1 MLKLLTFIAAVILG
15 ASLFLLGSRTNESAQ
30 PVAIVT
36 EHAELPPTPTHT
48 EIIPVPETALA
59 AEKEIVSAPIETP
72 TLPTPLPLQKTLEN
86 NYHVFQTFN
95 NCGPASLS
103 MALSYFNITI
113 TQKELGEQL
122 RPWQIPGGNNDDKSV
137 TLKELAEKANE
148 FGLTT
153 YQRPNGNIDLIKAF
167 ISNDMPIIVRTWTKE
182 NESIGHYRVI
192 KGYDDVTGDIIQ
204 DDSLQGKNL
213 RFSYALFNTLWEK
226 FSYEYLILVPQ
237 DKIAIAESILGD
249 DVDPLVAWRTSA
261 EHERSIL
268 ENDPDNI
275 YHRFNLSV
283 ALHNIGE
290 YAEAVAEFEKVE
302 HALPFRT
309 LWYQIEPIEAYFALG
324 NYDRVLAIT
333 EQVLNRYN
341 RAFSELYLLRGEIY
355 KLQGDIAAARV
366 EFEKA
371 VKYNIHMKRAQEAL
385 NNLPIL

>member
-1 MLKLLTFIAAVILG
+1 MLKLLTFIAAVMLG
-15 ASLFLLGSRTNESAQ
+15 TSLFLLGSRTNDAVQ
-30 PVAIVT
+30 PAAFSTPQPAPSPAPADT
-36 EHAELPPTPTHT
+36 ETM
-48 EIIPVPETALA
+48 PVPENTPAPAEETTPPPA
-59 AEKEIVSAPIETP
+59 APAPAP
-72 TLPTPLPLQKTLEN
+72 ASLPLQKTLEN
-86 NYHVFQTFN
+86 DYHVFQTFN

-122 RPWQIPGGNNDDKSV
+122 RPWQNPNGDNDDKSV

-148 FGLTT
+148 FGLAA
-153 YQRPNGNIDLIKAF
+153 YHRPNGTVGILKALIA
-167 ISNDMPIIVRTWTKE
+167 NDMPVIVRTWTKE
-182 NESIGHYRVI
+182 NESIGHYRVV
-192 KGYDDVTGDIIQ
+192 KGYDDLAEEIVQ

-226 FSYEYLILVPQ
+226 FSYEYLVLVPQ
-237 DKIAIAESILGD
+237 DKVALAETILGED
-249 DVDPLVAWRTSA
+249 TDLLTAWRKSA

-283 ALHNIGE
+283 ALYNIGA
-290 YAEAVAEFEKVE
+290 YAQAVAEFEQVE
-302 HALPFRT
+302 KRLPFRT
-309 LWYQIEPIEAYFALG
+309 LWYQIEPIEAYFALE
-324 NYDRVLAIT
+324 NDDRVLAIT

-355 KLQGDIAAARV
+355 KRRGDTTAARA

-371 VKYNIHMKRAQEAL
+371 VRYNIHMKKAQEAL
-385 NNLPIL
+385 DNLHFQ